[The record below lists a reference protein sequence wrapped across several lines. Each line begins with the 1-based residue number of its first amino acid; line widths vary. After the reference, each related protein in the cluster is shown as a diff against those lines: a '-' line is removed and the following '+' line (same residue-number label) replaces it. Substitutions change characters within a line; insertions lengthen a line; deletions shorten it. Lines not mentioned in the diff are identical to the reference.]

1 MTDDA
6 VTAQL
11 ARQAQQL
18 DDLEQAVTDLRTAPP
33 PAAKPATVPPR
44 WATLAEFVEHVIAP
58 LCAQPSPAT
67 GHGAPPGGTTRT
79 PASASK
85 LSGAHGKCYGSNR
98 RPGSPDGCATSPTPS
113 WTGSATGTAARSGPA
128 VRASTWPRRRCPSS
142 SPPPGSG
149 TSISTP
155 RAACP
160 LSERLKHRKDLAAL
174 GPFHWGCVPCLRDR
188 SSTLKGPLRSAPP
201 PLTAEPLRI
210 AGTGRGG

>member
-79 PASASK
+79 PASGSK
-85 LSGAHGKCYGSNR
+85 PSGEHGKRYGSSR
-98 RPGSPDGCATSPTPS
+98 RPGSPAGYATSPTPK

-128 VRASTWPRRRCPSS
+128 VTASISPRRRCPSRRPRPDPGTS
-142 SPPPGSG
+142 ASTPERRVGSASGSG
-149 TSISTP
+149 PEKTS
-155 RAACP
+155 
-160 LSERLKHRKDLAAL
+160 
-174 GPFHWGCVPCLRDR
+174 
-188 SSTLKGPLRSAPP
+188 LRSGSPTGAAFPAYAAAPP
-201 PLTAEPLRI
+201 PSRDRCARLR
-210 AGTGRGG
+210 RP